1 MDIVISDI
9 NKWRNEAISYIE
21 SVEDLDFPWKT
32 VYTRI
37 VRAKHHRLL
46 MLILSIYSYNSNFYG
61 EMNQLI
67 FEAGV
72 KYFKL

>member
-32 VYTRI
+32 VYARI
-37 VRAKHHRLL
+37 VHRLL